1 MLLQKEASDSN
12 VNIRAYK
19 AGEIKLNI
27 GIFNQV
33 VFLVDGEKK
42 DFNGAEIFE
51 KLSFD
56 DLSRHLEVRPEVF
69 IIGTGEKQQLL
80 PPKITQQINAL
91 GIAIEAMASRQACHT
106 YQVLTYEQR
115 RVYALIYP

>member
-1 MLLQKEASDSN
+1 MLLQKEATDAK
-12 VNIRAYK
+12 VNIKAYK

-27 GIFNQV
+27 GIFKQV
-33 VFLVDGEKK
+33 VFLVNGDKK
-42 DFNGAEIFE
+42 DFNGAESFE

-56 DLSRHLEVRPEVF
+56 DLNKHLEIKPEVF
-69 IIGTGEKQQLL
+69 IIGTGDKHQLL
-80 PPKITQQINAL
+80 SSKITQQINAM
-91 GIAIEAMASRQACHT
+91 GIAVEAMASRQACHT

>member
-1 MLLQKEASDSN
+1 MLLQKEATDTK
-12 VNIRAYK
+12 VNIKAYK

-33 VFLVDGEKK
+33 VFLADGDKK
-42 DFNGAEIFE
+42 DFDGAQDFE
-51 KLSFD
+51 QLSFD
-56 DLSRHLEVRPEVF
+56 ELNRHLEVKPEVF
-69 IIGTGEKQQLL
+69 IIGTGNKHQLL
-80 PPKITQQINAL
+80 SPKITQQINAM

>member
-1 MLLQKEASDSN
+1 MLLQKEATDTN
-12 VNIRAYK
+12 VNIKAYQ

-33 VFLVDGEKK
+33 VFLADGDKK
-42 DFNGAEIFE
+42 DFSGAQNLAQ
-51 KLSFD
+51 LSFE
-56 DLSRHLEVRPEVF
+56 DLSKHLETKPEIF
-69 IIGTGEKQQLL
+69 IIGTGNKHQ
-80 PPKITQQINAL
+80 PFSAKIIQKINAM

-106 YQVLTYEQR
+106 YQVLTFEQR